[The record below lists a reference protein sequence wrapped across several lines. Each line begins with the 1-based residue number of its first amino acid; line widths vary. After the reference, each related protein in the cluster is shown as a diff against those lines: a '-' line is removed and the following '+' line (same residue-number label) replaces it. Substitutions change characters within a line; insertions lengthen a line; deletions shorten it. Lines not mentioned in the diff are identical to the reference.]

1 MELSNISMFSNVISQ
16 FAKENKISRAKL
28 EAFTA
33 AIVASIPQKV
43 SSGRQ
48 GRPMLEKT
56 SALHQRIIAE
66 CTGKEIDA
74 VTIRH
79 AVGSDPVAF
88 NNALA
93 ALIKAGKVI
102 RVGKAKTGKKGRQP
116 FILKAAESVD
126 LPLTAKGE

>member
-1 MELSNISMFSNVISQ
+1 MNANIQMFQNVIAD
-16 FAKENKISRAKL
+16 FAKTNKVNRSKL

-33 AIVASIPQKV
+33 AIVASIPQRI
-43 SSGRQ
+43 SSGKQ

-56 SALHQRIIAE
+56 SALHVKIIE
-66 CTGKEIDA
+66 QCKGKEIDA
-74 VTIRH
+74 VSIRQ

-102 RVGKAKTGKKGRQP
+102 RIGKAKTGKKGRQP
-116 FILKAAESVD
+116 FILKAAE
-126 LPLTAKGE
+126 